1 MSNCTVIEHEV
12 PIVITSDD
20 CNAEP
25 IVINAV
31 ESTTVLVESAPEIVE
46 INAGPRGLPGLDVE
60 LQKSATHVQW
70 RPHKDGEAWRDLI
83 ALADLV
89 GPPSM
94 ADAPVDGT
102 PYARKDGAWAAA
114 ATAAQGAKADAAIPA
129 AQKGAV
135 NGVATL
141 DAGGKIPESQIPAVA
156 ITDVFTVASQSAML
170 ALTAERGDI
179 AVRSDLNKSF
189 ALAAEPASTLA
200 NWIELRAPTDAVLS
214 VAGKTGAV
222 TLTNTDVGAAP
233 VNTALTDAAASS
245 TLPATASTALTAL
258 LQTVR
263 NCLKWLLAN
272 TLQLTGAQTAD
283 GVKTFSSRSS
293 HAGAYTPSITP
304 AHSAT
309 PTFDC
314 ATGNVFEPA
323 AMTGNVTSITLSNA
337 VAGQTVQIRFQ
348 QDATGGRTCA
358 VPSGAKVDGSIN
370 TGANRVSWLVL
381 TYSSS
386 ASRWEGNFF
395 QVPA

>member
-31 ESTTVLVESAPEIVE
+31 ESTTVLVESEPEIVE

-70 RPHKDGEAWRDLI
+70 RLHKDGEAWQNLI
-83 ALADLV
+83 AIADLV

-94 ADAPVDGT
+94 ADAPTDGT

-141 DAGGKIPESQIPAVA
+141 DAGGKIPESQIPALA
-156 ITDVFTVASQSAML
+156 ITDVT
-170 ALTAERGDI
+170 
-179 AVRSDLNKSF
+179 DLPA
-189 ALAAEPASTLA
+189 ALAA
-200 NWIELRAPTDAVLS
+200 
-214 VAGKTGAV
+214 K
-222 TLTNTDVGAAP
+222 
-233 VNTALTDAAASS
+233 
-245 TLPATASTALTAL
+245 
-258 LQTVR
+258 Q
-263 NCLKWLLAN
+263 N
-272 TLQLTGAQTAD
+272 TLVSGTNIKTVGGQSLLGTGNVPLGDFLYGTPDPDNGGGSDGDVYIQYDGKLWKKGSGAWTYTGIQFAAQTAAMLLTGAQSAS
-283 GVKTFSSRSS
+283 GVKTFTDRSV
-293 HAGAYTPSITP
+293 HAGAYTPSLTP

-314 ATGNVFEPA
+314 AAGNVFEP
-323 AMTGNVTSITLSNA
+323 GVVTSNITSMTMSNP
-337 VAGQTVQIRFQ
+337 VAGQTVNVILK
-348 QDATGGRTCA
+348 QDATGGRTIA
-358 VPSGAKVDGSIN
+358 VPSGAKIDGSPN
-370 TGANRVSWLVL
+370 TGANRISILVMQYYGAGSIWIGNWLVIP
-381 TYSSS
+381 S
-386 ASRWEGNFF
+386 
-395 QVPA
+395 

>member
-1 MSNCTVIEHEV
+1 MTCTIIEHEV
-12 PIVITSDD
+12 PIVIISDD
-20 CNAEP
+20 CDAEP

-31 ESTTVLVESAPEIVE
+31 ESTTVLIESEPEVVE
-46 INAGPRGLPGLDVE
+46 INAGLRGLPGTDVE

-70 RPHKDGEAWRDLI
+70 RPHKDGEAWQNLI
-83 ALADLV
+83 AIADLV

-94 ADAPVDGT
+94 ADAPADGT

-129 AQKGAV
+129 SQKGAA

-141 DAGGKIPESQIPAVA
+141 DAGGKVPESQIPAVA

-263 NCLKWLLAN
+263 NCLKWLLEN

-293 HAGAYTPSITP
+293 HAGAYTPSLTP

-395 QVPA
+395 QVPE